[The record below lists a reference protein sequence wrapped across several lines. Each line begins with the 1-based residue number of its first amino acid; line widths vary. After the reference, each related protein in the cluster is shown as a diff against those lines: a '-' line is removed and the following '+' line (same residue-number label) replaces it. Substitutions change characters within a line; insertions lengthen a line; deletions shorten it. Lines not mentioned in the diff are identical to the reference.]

1 MKKDRGINELI
12 EKYPNLS
19 QEQIEKLYDSITIT
33 GQEQLLLTYLCS
45 IEHSN
50 MLMSIGNIEKKAIKS
65 KFGIETEKYEINL
78 FLKLFLLNSI
88 DIKKNKKLEI
98 LGDIK
103 IGDLFQDFADCSVKT
118 NEELVK
124 LIIMFDG
131 QNIKYMEEKF
141 RNDEIYMNF
150 AIKHDR
156 SPNINSFLMT
166 ETNLR
171 SNPNVALTYF
181 QKRKVIDGY
190 LFKPSN
196 IYKEFFEQKDGY
208 FPNKTVKNQEQ
219 KEWLS
224 SKKFLIGLLKTNVGF
239 VEYIVDGK
247 IPMNL
252 VTENNK
258 KTQKNRI

>member
-65 KFGIETEKYEINL
+65 KFGIETDEINL

-103 IGDLFQDFADCSVKT
+103 IGELFQDFADCSVKT

-171 SNPNVALTYF
+171 SNPNVALTYLN
-181 QKRKVIDGY
+181 KRKNIDGY

-196 IYKEFFEQKDGY
+196 IYKEFFEQKEGL
-208 FPNKTVKNQEQ
+208 FPTTTLKEQEQ
-219 KEWLS
+219 KNWLT
-224 SKKFLIGLLKTNVGF
+224 SKKFLIGLLKIDVGF
-239 VEYIVDGK
+239 VDYVVNGK

-252 VTENNK
+252 IDEKGVNK
-258 KTQKNRI
+258 TYKK

>member
-50 MLMSIGNIEKKAIKS
+50 MLMSIGNKEKQSQKR
-65 KFGIETEKYEINL
+65 KFGIETEQDEVNL

-88 DIKKNKKLEI
+88 DKESEKLSI

-103 IGDLFQDFADCSVKT
+103 VGDLFKDFADYSIKQ
-118 NEELVK
+118 NEDLIK
-124 LIIMFDG
+124 LIIMLDG
-131 QNIKYMEEKF
+131 QNIRYMNEKF
-141 RNDEIYMNF
+141 RNDPKYMNY

-171 SNPNVALTYF
+171 SNPDVALTYLN
-181 QKRKVIDGY
+181 KRKNIDGY
-190 LFKPSN
+190 LFKPGS
-196 IYKEFFEQKDGY
+196 IYKEFFEQKEGL
-208 FPNKTVKNQEQ
+208 FPTTTLKEQEQ
-219 KEWLS
+219 KNWLT
-224 SKKFLIGLLKTNVGF
+224 SKKFLIGLLKIDVGF
-239 VEYIVDGK
+239 VDYVVNGK

-252 VTENNK
+252 IDEKGVNK
-258 KTQKNRI
+258 TYKK